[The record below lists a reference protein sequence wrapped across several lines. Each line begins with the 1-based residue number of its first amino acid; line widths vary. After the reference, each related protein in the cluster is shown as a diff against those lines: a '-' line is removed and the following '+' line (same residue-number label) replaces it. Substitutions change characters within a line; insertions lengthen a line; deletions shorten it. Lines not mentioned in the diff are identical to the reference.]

1 MAGLAHCPA
10 RCACAIEWGPR
21 PIFNNGALVKRT
33 AGGLCAI
40 ARWLWRANGA
50 QRRSEPSHRHRRNG
64 AVKVSR
70 AEMYTLTE
78 LRNEMDSLSTLELI
92 ERLPAQRAGRRDR
105 DGHRLFAR
113 WQWRTS
119 GAASRARH
127 TQRRDQAARGLL
139 QAHRTRDRSTKITS

>member
-21 PIFNNGALVKRT
+21 PIFNNGALAKRT

-70 AEMYTLTE
+70 RTRKMKQEAE
-78 LRNEMDSLSTLELI
+78 LRNEMDSLSTLELVERI
-92 ERLPAQRAGRRDR
+92 E
-105 DGHRLFAR
+105 
-113 WQWRTS
+113 
-119 GAASRARH
+119 
-127 TQRRDQAARGLL
+127 
-139 QAHRTRDRSTKITS
+139 KIKQ